1 MELTKKCY
9 NQRCGGNKKMLQ
21 PKGVEVTKKCYYQ
34 KIQLPTYICRL
45 YVATHPCSTRL
56 ILICLIGIEL

>member
-1 MELTKKCY
+1 MCVHKNRTNKKCY
-9 NQRCGGNKKMLQ
+9 NQRCGGNKMLQ

-45 YVATHPCSTRL
+45 YVATEDAI
-56 ILICLIGIEL
+56 ILFTPGSE